1 MLEKRIIPV
10 ISFHKEFPKD
20 FIVGVRIPTGANR
33 GEVVAHVSGGQVRQ
47 GHMDQIKAEV
57 GGVKGVHS
65 GLFVGRGRGLVWEGG
80 VVPRE
85 GGEEGGGRGCSPAVR
100 CCLGDARAL
109 V

>member
-1 MLEKRIIPV
+1 MVRKMFTQGDEWTGQAV

-57 GGVKGVHS
+57 GGVKGVHRGCLW
-65 GLFVGRGRGLVWEGG
+65 GLGRGLVWEG
-80 VVPRE
+80 R
-85 GGEEGGGRGCSPAVR
+85 GGSRGGRRKVDR
-100 CCLGDARAL
+100 LIDRRM
-109 V
+109 

>member
-1 MLEKRIIPV
+1 MFTQGDEWTGQAV

-65 GLFVGRGRGLVWEGG
+65 GLWGFGEGERAGL
-80 VVPRE
+80 
-85 GGEEGGGRGCSPAVR
+85 GGRGGGTER
-100 CCLGDARAL
+100 RRKGN
-109 V
+109 